1 MSSEQQSCLRF
12 SVEESVWFQKGQ
24 EVREL
29 ISISLDPE
37 IQIYEQDQYV
47 SIRGALYLTGE
58 YYSETEAVDNENDTF
73 AQARYVEGVVE
84 REDGTFELE
93 HRFPVDI
100 TIPRNRIQN
109 LDDVYVAVDSF
120 DYSTPMRGC
129 LQLDAELSISG
140 IYGQQQT
147 VPPVEETEQEPQQ
160 EPQQFHRDGQEEE
173 EEYDPFKY
181 YLEDRAEEE
190 VQVTDDN
197 AYETTDFQKEEEVV
211 VSEET
216 TEQHQEQEDDDDVY
230 EPFQVEVRKDPTF
243 EEEPVEDI
251 VEEEAEVEEERDEE
265 EEPSYTENV
274 VQSPVVALQ
283 ASSAE
288 EPKDENRNIVSFFAK
303 KEEREDVEEKAPVAK
318 FDGKQEEEEEKVR
331 DENNLSLT
339 KIFAEEDGSDFTR
352 LKICIVQHG
361 ETIDSIAERYDVT
374 IQQLIRMN
382 GLASDAD
389 VSEGQ
394 LIYVPAA
401 AYSNS

>member
-58 YYSETEAVDNENDTF
+58 YYSETEADDDENETF

-120 DYSTPMRGC
+120 DYSTPARGC

-147 VPPVEETEQEPQQ
+147 VPPVEEKEE

-190 VQVTDDN
+190 VQVTN
-197 AYETTDFQKEEEVV
+197 ETAYDTTDFQEEAV
-211 VSEET
+211 VSEQT
-216 TEQHQEQEDDDDVY
+216 TEQDQDEDDDVY
-230 EPFQVEVRKDPTF
+230 EPFQVEVRKDPTL
-243 EEEPVEDI
+243 EEEPVEEV
-251 VEEEAEVEEERDEE
+251 VEQEAEAEEERDEE
-265 EEPSYTENV
+265 EESSYTENV

-288 EPKDENRNIVSFFAK
+288 EPKDENKNIVSFFAK

-318 FDGKQEEEEEKVR
+318 FDGKQEEDEEKVR